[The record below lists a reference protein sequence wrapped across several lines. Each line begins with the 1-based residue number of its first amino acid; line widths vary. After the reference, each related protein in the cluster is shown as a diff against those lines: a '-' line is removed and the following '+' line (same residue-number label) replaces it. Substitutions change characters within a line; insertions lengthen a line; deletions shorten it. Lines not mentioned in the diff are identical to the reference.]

1 MFTRISSSHVEI
13 VRASLLT
20 QHDPRRRR
28 CSWHS
33 YASSADDSRLG
44 CEGGAMTRGNARE
57 IARAKNQKKQAEM
70 NKGKNHSGMS
80 LAKRREQDAAAMQAK
95 QAVGGEKISG

>member
-1 MFTRISSSHVEI
+1 
-13 VRASLLT
+13 
-20 QHDPRRRR
+20 
-28 CSWHS
+28 
-33 YASSADDSRLG
+33 
-44 CEGGAMTRGNARE
+44 MTRGNARE

-70 NKGKNHSGMS
+70 NKGKNQSGMS